1 MPTSVIRM
9 AGAADAAAL
18 AALRRTWTEENAGE
32 VADEGFEA
40 RFIEWYERESA
51 RRLTWLAEIE
61 SQPVGMMN
69 LSVFERMPRPG
80 TEVGR
85 WGYVGNA
92 FVLAEHRDQG
102 IGSLLLAS
110 LLAYAD
116 SNGFVRVVL
125 RPTQRAIPFYQ
136 RAGFGTDGGLLVR
149 PGRLAGRA
157 DSALGSRRW
166 HSWTMSSRG
175 MRLATLV
182 GGVVW
187 AGSWCRGPTSDR
199 ARGCR

>member
-1 MPTSVIRM
+1 M
-9 AGAADAAAL
+9 AGATDAAAL
-18 AALRRTWTEENAGE
+18 AALRRTWTEENAGN
-32 VADEGFEA
+32 VADERFEA

-125 RPTQRAIPFYQ
+125 RPTQRATPFYQ

-149 PGRLAGRA
+149 PGRLAGRLMLRWVSMVGLLGHA
-157 DSALGSRRW
+157 LSGQALGDVRWRR
-166 HSWTMSSRG
+166 G
-175 MRLATLV
+175 V
-182 GGVVW
+182 GGIVVPDVPGDHTVASREAI
-187 AGSWCRGPTSDR
+187 AGI
-199 ARGCR
+199 